1 MHALLKKFDR
11 FIATASA
18 HCDIPCG
25 IYDPAV
31 AQIAA
36 LTAIR
41 MIDQINELAEK
52 GELNLADQAKLGR
65 LVAEKENHC
74 NKAKEEIRII
84 WGDYFKAP
92 QFEKF
97 PGTHELAHS
106 IMLQGSK
113 VRQHIDRAMAVEFL
127 NLINQFAENFW
138 ATKGLESYTAT
149 SPYAPAEQVVYPR
162 LGKH

>member
-1 MHALLKKFDR
+1 MHKLLSLFDKT
-11 FIATASA
+11 IPSASA

-25 IYDPAV
+25 IYDPAI

-41 MIDQINELAEK
+41 MIDQINELAAK
-52 GELNLADQAKLGR
+52 GELSLADQAKLGR
-65 LVAEKENHC
+65 LVAEKESHC

-97 PGTHELAHS
+97 PGTHELAHN

-113 VRQHIDRAMAVEFL
+113 VRQHIDRDMAVEFL
-127 NLINQFAENFW
+127 NLINEFAENFW
-138 ATKGLESYTAT
+138 ATKGVETYTAT
-149 SPYAPAEQVVYPR
+149 CPYAPAEQVVYPK
-162 LGKH
+162 LA

>member
-1 MHALLKKFDR
+1 MHSLVKVFDR
-11 FIATASA
+11 FIPSASA
-18 HCDIPCG
+18 HCDVPCG
-25 IYDPAV
+25 IYDPAT

-41 MIDQINELAEK
+41 MIDQINELGEK
-52 GELNLADQAKLGR
+52 SELSLADQAKLGR
-65 LVAEKENHC
+65 LVAEKEAHC
-74 NKAKEEIRII
+74 HKAKEEVRII

-97 PGTHELAHS
+97 PNTHELTHN

-113 VRQHIDRAMAVEFL
+113 VRQHIDRDMAVELL

-138 ATKGLESYTAT
+138 ASKGVDTYSAT
-149 SPYAPAEQVVYPR
+149 SPYAPAETVVYPR
-162 LGKH
+162 LG